1 MGNTSSSANTA
12 NTRTQQAPQARPQ
25 IHTTTSD
32 HRTAP
37 TADYSEDWLDSEAAN
52 RNSPYGYIPEEFFQ
66 SLDEDSSEESFLDG
80 IDIDEILS
88 EDSVGPAAAAMPPR
102 RNANHNSY
110 VDLTNDASPPGQ
122 SSRSPRQ
129 PISLK
134 RSAEGSSQGRSKK
147 RTKRTAEDKA
157 NIEEL
162 DLTNEAPSAE
172 EELLQNQQKEAIKA
186 QQASDDNDPSGPL
199 KIGKRQCIICMENFT
214 NATITSCGHIYCH
227 ECLTQ
232 ALIAGEK
239 NSDRG
244 VGNCPVCRKP
254 VQRKKDKQV
263 IPIAFMKKSAFKGKA
278 RRDMSVLGFSPSTTT
293 PTPDSVASHLIW
305 ILLSSASQ
313 GPQYSDLYAV
323 SVDRLVKSLVTEKG
337 VYSVTRLNNTSPGC
351 TLSGSTATSAKLS
364 PASLLVGVDWEV
376 FRATVGKLRALFEF
390 GDLVKDPVS
399 GRRILHWSMSTYS
412 LSQFYEPRRA
422 RDVEGKCTVAVA
434 IEPSVGQD
442 ADVDAWYR
450 KEHLAMLATSPLFL
464 RCRRYTRIL
473 DPSTVDQNDS
483 AGEAKFLAVH
493 DYSSVQDLFDHSLAK
508 GPLIEETEWTK
519 RVFDQAK
526 SVERTI
532 WTVQE
537 LMPRSPG

>member
-1 MGNTSSSANTA
+1 MSSEWEDGQDVYRHMWDNYDNHEWHFGNGEPWAAWHDPVEDSVLDPPSSSTFDDSQNSPPRPGLHRTSFDNHLPSHDQLHPEIPRPMGNTSSSANTA

-278 RRDMSVLGFSPSTTT
+278 RRDMSVLG
-293 PTPDSVASHLIW
+293 
-305 ILLSSASQ
+305 
-313 GPQYSDLYAV
+313 
-323 SVDRLVKSLVTEKG
+323 
-337 VYSVTRLNNTSPGC
+337 
-351 TLSGSTATSAKLS
+351 
-364 PASLLVGVDWEV
+364 
-376 FRATVGKLRALFEF
+376 
-390 GDLVKDPVS
+390 
-399 GRRILHWSMSTYS
+399 
-412 LSQFYEPRRA
+412 
-422 RDVEGKCTVAVA
+422 
-434 IEPSVGQD
+434 
-442 ADVDAWYR
+442 
-450 KEHLAMLATSPLFL
+450 
-464 RCRRYTRIL
+464 
-473 DPSTVDQNDS
+473 
-483 AGEAKFLAVH
+483 
-493 DYSSVQDLFDHSLAK
+493 
-508 GPLIEETEWTK
+508 
-519 RVFDQAK
+519 
-526 SVERTI
+526 
-532 WTVQE
+532 
-537 LMPRSPG
+537 